1 VNPDLQS
8 GHRSSQWPGRGWS
21 DDTVPLQQEEH
32 ETGHDHRLQSTVVC
46 IITTSYRLSAVV
58 DAVSPRGFK
67 HAVEEDILEPLGMRN
82 TALGA
87 GDPNKA
93 AVITRMAKPYTL
105 YRDWTLTPPTVLR
118 PPLDYFSAAS
128 GLISTVVDLATQD
141 DSELLQTIQ

>member
-93 AVITRMAKPYTL
+93 AVITRMAKP
-105 YRDWTLTPPTVLR
+105 
-118 PPLDYFSAAS
+118 
-128 GLISTVVDLATQD
+128 
-141 DSELLQTIQ
+141 